1 MYDNYFLRIV
11 GESPLF
17 TSADDGANSPP
28 EPTKIEILIKNVGE
42 SMSWVVGISAKDI
55 HFETMLQQL
64 FRIEVSGVAWVEI
77 EEIGS
82 Y

>member
-1 MYDNYFLRIV
+1 MCYVYFLRII

-17 TSADDGANSPP
+17 SSAGDCPP
-28 EPTKIEILIKNVGE
+28 EPTKVEILIKSAGE
-42 SMSWVVGISAKDI
+42 SMNWVVGISAKDI

-64 FRIEVSGVAWVEI
+64 FRIEVSGVGWVEI

-82 Y
+82 L